1 MPLGRQQDDPGVRV
15 EGRHGASER
24 RHNRASVNAIRFL
37 SVVLVSVVGKIQT
50 LVHPLLRSAT
60 MKIQSVAHN
69 NRKRAFQVK
78 MSKKPFKLP
87 YSKVDPQP
95 SAADPITQVFV
106 DKELGSEGFTFVL
119 KSGKEGTVHS
129 EQVLEYNQDPHYLRD
144 ALLYKLT
151 IEAQKRVEASSLSK
165 REIIRRLGTSATQF
179 YRLLDQ
185 TNYRKSVDQLLSLLH
200 VLDCDVDL
208 LVRTKTAPGRAA

>member
-1 MPLGRQQDDPGVRV
+1 
-15 EGRHGASER
+15 
-24 RHNRASVNAIRFL
+24 
-37 SVVLVSVVGKIQT
+37 
-50 LVHPLLRSAT
+50 
-60 MKIQSVAHN
+60 MKIQSVTHN

-78 MSKKPFKLP
+78 ASNKTFQLP

-95 SAADPITQVFV
+95 SPDDPIIRLYV
-106 DKELGSEGFTFVL
+106 DKELGREGFTYVL
-119 KSGKEGTVHS
+119 ESGKEGTVHS

-151 IEAQKRVEASSLSK
+151 IAAQKRVETSSLSK

-208 LVRTKTAPGRAA
+208 LVRTKTTSGKAA

>member
-1 MPLGRQQDDPGVRV
+1 
-15 EGRHGASER
+15 
-24 RHNRASVNAIRFL
+24 
-37 SVVLVSVVGKIQT
+37 
-50 LVHPLLRSAT
+50 
-60 MKIQSVAHN
+60 MKIQSVIHN

-78 MSKKPFKLP
+78 MSKKVFDLP

-95 SAADPITQVFV
+95 SPANPIARVFV
-106 DKELGSEGFTFVL
+106 DKELGGEGFTYVL
-119 KSGKEGTVHS
+119 ESGKEGTIHG

-144 ALLYKLT
+144 TLLYKLT
-151 IEAQKRVEASSLSK
+151 IEAQKRVEASALSK

-208 LVRTKTAPGRAA
+208 LVRTKTTSGKAA